1 MKSDFIN
8 RASHELRTPLTTVI
22 MMANLLQEGGTP
34 EEISEYWGVMTSEL
48 NRQKILIERLLMAG
62 RLESG
67 TMKLELGSIDLISS
81 LEDSILAVKP
91 IASKKNIT
99 IQFEIPATRPL
110 IVLGDN
116 SALQQV
122 FINLI
127 NNAAKFSPT
136 GSSVEV
142 SITMTDEFARVSIR
156 DHGMGIPPEDLPHM
170 CERFFR
176 GRNVTIA
183 EIPGS
188 GIGLY
193 IVKSILEELNGDIKV
208 ESTLKKGTTL
218 IVTLKRI

>member
-1 MKSDFIN
+1 
-8 RASHELRTPLTTVI
+8 
-22 MMANLLQEGGTP
+22 
-34 EEISEYWGVMTSEL
+34 MTSEL

-67 TMKLELGSIDLISS
+67 TMKLELGQIDLIAS
-81 LEDSILAVKP
+81 LEESILAVKP
-91 IASKKNIT
+91 MASKKNIN
-99 IQFEIPATRPL
+99 IQFDIPMRPL
-110 IVLGDN
+110 FVLGDN

-122 FINLI
+122 FINLM
-127 NNAAKFSPT
+127 NNATKFSPA

-142 SITMTDEFARVSIR
+142 SIDVQEAEAVVSIC

-176 GRNVTIA
+176 GRNMTIA

-208 ESTLKKGTTL
+208 ESTLQVGTTL
-218 IVTLKRI
+218 IVTLKRYK